1 MAFIFWFEQLLLG
14 KVGFTALR
22 TEVVTLCMA
31 FVSYTER
38 PISALSLTGE
48 AGAGLIWV
56 DFNFVMSQQAPIR
69 WALNSWAAQA
79 NHGHPNG
86 HSKLKSSETAIW
98 GDFYRLSLTV
108 KSPSCSEMEKY
119 WSIII
124 LPAYIPRLFLTF
136 SKKLKPKKT
145 QGSK

>member
-1 MAFIFWFEQLLLG
+1 MAFISC
-14 KVGFTALR
+14 
-22 TEVVTLCMA
+22 TEM
-31 FVSYTER
+31 
-38 PISALSLTGE
+38 PISALTLTGE

-56 DFNFVMSQQAPIR
+56 DFNFVMSQEAPIR
-69 WALNSWAAQA
+69 WPLYSWAAQA

-119 WSIII
+119 
-124 LPAYIPRLFLTF
+124 
-136 SKKLKPKKT
+136 
-145 QGSK
+145 